1 MRDST
6 RTLVWMGDPLGI
18 ERRWPEAPRS
28 VAISRFTARAAARS
42 RNGAELVD
50 STTTQQHTTNTECTS
65 EDWTTGLLESLP
77 LDLVALRQNGLGS
90 DPGLEH
96 DQKKQPHEG
105 SLEASEWHARR
116 QPDRGELAVLFDGTG
131 VELRTLGGSQSHG
144 VEVDRATFFCLDPT
158 GSRPLPLVL
167 ALPDWIVPAAGVM
180 ALPIGNGLVAN
191 LTGSGL
197 MP

>member
-1 MRDST
+1 M
-6 RTLVWMGDPLGI
+6 
-18 ERRWPEAPRS
+18 
-28 VAISRFTARAAARS
+28 
-42 RNGAELVD
+42 
-50 STTTQQHTTNTECTS
+50 
-65 EDWTTGLLESLP
+65 
-77 LDLVALRQNGLGS
+77 
-90 DPGLEH
+90 
-96 DQKKQPHEG
+96 
-105 SLEASEWHARR
+105 EASEWHARR

-158 GSRPLPLVL
+158 GSEPLPLVL